1 LSKTKQQIETFYSQ
15 QNGLFKYEPLLG
27 YYKGQALLYEGNE
40 EAAKRIWQET
50 MTADPEIRQIPIA
63 LKNLKLS
70 KELKEEGSNLYKNN
84 KTKEAIEKWEK
95 SVSLDIYHK
104 KFNSLVYGNL
114 MTAYN
119 KLNDNSKSLKAINE
133 ALRLDPNFAKGYFK
147 RGQIYCKIEDYQE
160 AAKDYQTAQNLDP
173 SLNLQ
178 GEIQKV
184 SQKASKQAKTKDY
197 YAIIGVKKDAT
208 NSEIT
213 KAYRKLCLK
222 YHPDRQDNEEAK
234 ELANKKML
242 DINEAYGVLKDADK
256 RKKYDMGGVE
266 GANMDFPTSDFSGF
280 SGFPGFNMGGNG
292 GGKQSF
298 KFTSSNGGDIP
309 PQFYQMF
316 FQDGSNNTFNF
327 SGNSKNSKKPDHFSG
342 FGDDDDIFKVF
353 TSGGLG
359 GFGGTDFGGF
369 GNDPFKE
376 FQSGPQRQKFKFSSK
391 KR

>member
-1 LSKTKQQIETFYSQ
+1 M
-15 QNGLFKYEPLLG
+15 G
-27 YYKGQALLYEGNE
+27 
-40 EAAKRIWQET
+40 
-50 MTADPEIRQIPIA
+50 
-63 LKNLKLS
+63 
-70 KELKEEGSNLYKNN
+70 
-84 KTKEAIEKWEK
+84 
-95 SVSLDIYHK
+95 
-104 KFNSLVYGNL
+104 
-114 MTAYN
+114 
-119 KLNDNSKSLKAINE
+119 
-133 ALRLDPNFAKGYFK
+133 
-147 RGQIYCKIEDYQE
+147 
-160 AAKDYQTAQNLDP
+160 
-173 SLNLQ
+173 Q

-222 YHPDRQDNEEAK
+222 YHPDRQDTEEAK

-327 SGNSKNSKKPDHFSG
+327 SGNSKNSKLVSWLLAPVQRCHQQSSQRC
-342 FGDDDDIFKVF
+342 V
-353 TSGGLG
+353 GLL
-359 GFGGTDFGGF
+359 
-369 GNDPFKE
+369 
-376 FQSGPQRQKFKFSSK
+376 
-391 KR
+391 